1 MGRFVL
7 SKTIRRKDMQ
17 NLKRKINM
25 GFRVTEE
32 EQQLVRQ
39 RMDDL
44 GIRNLRAYLLKM
56 ALNGYVI
63 NLDMSEINECS
74 RLLRTVSNNVN
85 QIARHAN
92 TIGAVYADDMTAIKN
107 RLDEVWQQQNKIIN
121 SLAKVIEVV

>member
-1 MGRFVL
+1 
-7 SKTIRRKDMQ
+7 MQ